1 MRTLFRLRFLVLL
14 LGIMVLQ
21 LSCSTK
27 RNTFMSRSYHTL
39 TAHYNVYFN
48 GNESY
53 KRGIKKMTQQHRDD
67 FTALLPVFIYPG
79 TEAANGVSTDMD
91 RAIKKASKTIVLHS
105 ITAKPDYKKGVKTE
119 RQKAFYNKREYNKWI
134 DDAYLL
140 MAKAYLVKGE
150 LGYANNILR
159 QMLKDYP
166 RENTIIEAQLF
177 LARKLILED
186 EFTESGEI
194 LEKLSE
200 QKKFSKKHLSLLNA
214 IYAEYYIRRKMPD
227 KAAEKLEIAAK
238 SAPNKFYR
246 LRYTFI
252 LGQLYQQMGN
262 NAKASEKYNQVI
274 RMNPP
279 YEMTFNARINM
290 ANVFEKGKG
299 NAAEIRERLYKLL
312 SDEKNIEYRDQI
324 YYALGNLYL
333 AENDKPKAIE
343 HYKLSVASSTGNSQ
357 QKARSYLAIAD
368 LYYQDKDYLS
378 AQAYYDSSLTL
389 LDTKYADYELINS
402 RARSLTLLAKSLQRV
417 AFEDSVQF
425 VARMSENERNMFI
438 DQIIAKVKEKEAEE
452 ARRQQELLQ
461 EQQNNLMAY
470 NEMQGRSM
478 TSSAAVGGGWYFYN
492 LSAKS
497 SGEAEFKLKWGNRK
511 LEDNWRR
518 SNKSVITVEGDETAA
533 TDEGK
538 TGDADKKDAHKG
550 LSNKT
555 REYYLVD
562 LPLTDSALRVS
573 HERIISS
580 LLTSASI
587 YKNDLHEYTLAAGQY
602 QEIVRRYPDRP
613 EAAEAYFQLYML
625 ARQQNN
631 MARAEEYKS
640 KLLLQFPES
649 AYARMLANP
658 NFLNELQEKERQVS
672 QLYEQAYQQFN
683 QGNFQQ
689 VLRLSQ
695 QGITQYPN
703 HSLKLKFTFLQS
715 LAKGRL
721 LGNDTLRIELAS
733 FIRAYPKSEEA
744 SMAKDIIAALDAI
757 HPESKAEAEKQMART
772 IFRQP
777 QENDRHW
784 IVVALKGMNINPA
797 NQLSFNLINYNLDH
811 YPNIN
816 LNVKIESLGNK
827 NQLVIVREFKTRTEA
842 MNYLNSISADAEVR
856 RDVNNIEDIF
866 VITEANY
873 PLLQGEGSIDTYRV
887 FYRETYK

>member
-1 MRTLFRLRFLVLL
+1 MKLSFRLRFIFLL
-14 LGIMVLQ
+14 LIAMVLQ
-21 LSCSTK
+21 WSCSTK
-27 RNTFMSRSYHTL
+27 RNTFTSRTYHTI

-53 KRGIKKMTQQHRDD
+53 KRGVKKMTQQHKDD
-67 FTALLPVFIYPG
+67 FTNLLPVFIYPG
-79 TEAANGVSTDMD
+79 TEAANAVSTDMD

-150 LGYANNILR
+150 LGYVNNILR
-159 QMLKDYP
+159 QMIKDYP
-166 RENTIIEAQLF
+166 KENTIIEAQLL

-194 LEKLSE
+194 LEKLAD
-200 QKKFSKKHLSLLNA
+200 QKNFPKKHLALLNA

-238 SAPNKFYR
+238 NAPNKFYR

-262 NAKASEKYNQVI
+262 FPKATEKYNQVI

-290 ANVFEKGKG
+290 ANVYEKGKG
-299 NAAEIRERLYKLL
+299 NASQIRERLYKLL
-312 SDEKNIEYRDQI
+312 ADEKNTEYRDQI
-324 YYALGNLYL
+324 YFAIGNLYL
-333 AENDKPKAIE
+333 AENDKEKAIE
-343 HYKLSVASSTGNSQ
+343 NYKLSVASSVGNSQ

-368 LYYQDKDYLS
+368 LYYQDKEYLS
-378 AQAYYDSSLTL
+378 AQAYYDSSLSL
-389 LDTKYADYELINS
+389 LDEKYADYMLISN
-402 RARSLTLLAKSLQRV
+402 RARSLTMLAKSLQRV

-461 EQQNNLMAY
+461 EQQNNMMAY
-470 NEMQGRSM
+470 NEMQGRSL
-478 TSSAAVGGGWYFYN
+478 TSSATSGGGWYFYN

-497 SGEAEFKLKWGNRK
+497 SGEAEFKLKWGTRK

-518 SNKSVITVEGDETAA
+518 SNKSVVNVETGEATAGES
-533 TDEGK
+533 DKSEES
-538 TGDADKKDAHKG
+538 DKKTAQKG

-562 LPLTDSALRVS
+562 LPLTDSALHAS
-573 HERIISS
+573 HERILSN

-587 YKNDLHEYTLAAGQY
+587 YKNDLHEYSLAAGQY
-602 QEIVRRYPDRP
+602 QEIIRRYPDRP

-631 MARAEEYKS
+631 ISRAEEYKS
-640 KLLLQFPES
+640 KLMMQFSES
-649 AYARMLANP
+649 NYARLLANP
-658 NFLNELQEKERQVS
+658 NFVNELQEKERRVS

-689 VLRLSQ
+689 VLQLSQ

-703 HSLKLKFTFLQS
+703 HSLKLKFIFLQA

-721 LGNDTLRIELAS
+721 MGNDTLRMELAN
-733 FIRAYPKSEEA
+733 FIRTYPKTEEA
-744 SMAKDIIAALDAI
+744 GLAKDIIAALDAI
-757 HPESKAEAEKQMART
+757 HPESKAEAEKQIARV

-777 QENDRHW
+777 QETDRQW
-784 IVVALKGMNINPA
+784 VIVALSGTNINPA

-811 YPNIN
+811 YPNVN
-816 LNVKIESLGNK
+816 LSVKIEALGNR
-827 NQLVIVREFKTRTEA
+827 NQLVIVREFKSTAEA
-842 MNYLNSISADAEVR
+842 MNYFKSISTDPEVR
-856 RDVNNIEDIF
+856 REVNNIEDIF

-873 PLLQGEGSIDTYRV
+873 TLLQGEGNIDTYRA
-887 FYRETYK
+887 FFREVYK